1 MKQKTEIKAVS
12 LVRRI
17 RDEQASRLADRPTAE
32 VMDFF
37 NRAAQRAEKRASRLR
52 STSALTTKASNRGIQ
67 PTRRQKQR
75 RAADA

>member
-1 MKQKTEIKAVS
+1 MKQRTEIKAVS

-17 RDEQASRLADRPTAE
+17 RDTQAKGLANRSTVE

-37 NRAAQRAEKRASRLR
+37 NRAAERAQKRASRLR
-52 STSALTTKASNRGIQ
+52 LTSTSTKASNPGIQ
-67 PTRRQKQR
+67 QTRRQKQR